1 MRFAFNASRAG
12 EVRMSR
18 HIALLLI
25 AAGLTL
31 VVLPFAW
38 VRFFGAAAPSK
49 LASGA
54 LPLDFVRGD
63 AELPRHLEYVRLD
76 SRALDGNLLG
86 DSPVRELGVLLP
98 PSYFSAPER
107 RFPVVYLLH
116 GLGPRENGHLGAVGV
131 QRAAFRQM
139 EEGALP
145 ELILVAV
152 DGTTSLGGSYYAR
165 SPAIGDFETYV
176 VREIVGAVDARYRT
190 RADAAWRAIAGFSM
204 GGHGAINLAMKYPG
218 VFSSVGTL
226 SASPLAID
234 QRKALYRSA
243 LAQKPVARDA
253 AELAELYP
261 FDGAWTVASIYAKAA
276 AFSSNPSRPPLFLEL
291 PFQSGRDDDPV
302 WRRWLEEDPLT
313 LLRKHHAALGAL
325 DTLYMDRGRE
335 ETFLGA
341 EAFDRALESYG
352 IPFRHHV
359 FEGGHTDDFQ
369 ERHLRMLRS
378 LAMRWAPGA

>member
-1 MRFAFNASRAG
+1 
-12 EVRMSR
+12 MSR
-18 HIALLLI
+18 HIALALI
-25 AAGLTL
+25 ATGLTL
-31 VVLPFAW
+31 VAVPFAL
-38 VRFFGAAAPSK
+38 VRGVGARALSK
-49 LASGA
+49 QVSGLGA
-54 LPLDFVRGD
+54 LSLDLVRGD
-63 AELPRHLEYVRLD
+63 SKLPRHLEYVRLD

-86 DSPVRELGVLLP
+86 DSRTRELGVLLP

-107 RFPVVYLLH
+107 RYPVVYLLH
-116 GLGPRENGHLGAVGV
+116 GLGPRKDGHLGAVGV

-190 RADAAWRAIAGFSM
+190 RAEATWRAIAGFSM
-204 GGHGAINLAMKYPG
+204 GGHGALKLAMKYPG

-226 SASPLAID
+226 SASPLAMD
-234 QRKALYRSA
+234 ERRSLYRNA
-243 LAQKPVARDA
+243 LAHKPVARNA
-253 AELAELYP
+253 GELAELYP
-261 FDGAWTVASIYAKAA
+261 FEDAWTVASIYAKAA
-276 AFSSNPSRPPLFLEL
+276 AFSSNPTRPPLFLEL

-313 LLRKHHAALGAL
+313 LLSRRHAALGTL
-325 DTLYMDRGRE
+325 DTLYMDRGSK
-335 ETFLGA
+335 ETLLGA
-341 EAFDRALESYG
+341 EAFDRALETYG
-352 IPFRHHV
+352 LPFRHQV

-369 ERHLRMLRS
+369 ERHLRMLRF
-378 LAMRWAPGA
+378 LAMRWTPGA

>member
-1 MRFAFNASRAG
+1 
-12 EVRMSR
+12 MSR
-18 HIALLLI
+18 HIALVLI

-31 VVLPFAW
+31 VAIPFAL
-38 VRFFGAAAPSK
+38 VRFFGVTAPSERGWG
-49 LASGA
+49 LGA

-63 AELPRHLEYVRLD
+63 AELPRHLEFVRLD

-86 DSPVRELGVLLP
+86 DSPKRELGVLLP

-116 GLGPRENGHLGAVGV
+116 GLGPRKDGHLGAVGV
-131 QRAAFRQM
+131 QRAAFREM

-145 ELILVAV
+145 EFILVAV

-165 SPAIGDFETYV
+165 SPTIGDFETYV

-190 RADAAWRAIAGFSM
+190 RADATWRAIAGFSM
-204 GGHGAINLAMKYPG
+204 GGHGAIKLAMKYPG

-234 QRKALYRSA
+234 QRKALYRNA
-243 LAQKPVARDA
+243 LAHKPVARNA
-253 AELAELYP
+253 EELAALYP

-276 AFSSNPSRPPLFLEL
+276 AYSSDRSRPPLFLAL
-291 PFQSGRDDDPV
+291 PFESGRDDDPV

-313 LLRKHHAALGAL
+313 LLQKHHAALGAL
-325 DTLYMDRGRE
+325 DTLYMDRGSE

-341 EAFDRALESYG
+341 EAFDRALAAHG

-359 FEGGHTDDFQ
+359 FEGGHVDDFQ
-369 ERHLRMLRS
+369 ERHLRMLRF